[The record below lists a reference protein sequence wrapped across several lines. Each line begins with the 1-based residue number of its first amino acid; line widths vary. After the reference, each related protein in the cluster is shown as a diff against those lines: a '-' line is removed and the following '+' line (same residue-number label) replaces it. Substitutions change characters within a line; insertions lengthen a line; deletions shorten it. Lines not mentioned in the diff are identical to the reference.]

1 MIFKTL
7 LKIAGYFTALTGA
20 VVIVWNVAV
29 YFNTRDNTDSQIEA
43 KIETVIE
50 LQRNQGMV
58 LNNVRDSVTTL
69 SMSLGRLSDNQ
80 EQIVLT
86 QKAIKNIVVN
96 GFAKQMTPE
105 EVVLMMQS
113 FEKKNNE
120 IDSWPIPLTSTK

>member
-69 SMSLGRLSDNQ
+69 SMSLGKLSDNQ